1 MNVVHFKQH
10 IASRK
15 HEPVALQVKE
25 SQISIPPEY
34 DQCQF
39 KFKKNK
45 VSGPCSL
52 QEATVTACDLDGD
65 RQWIQLSFDND
76 FRSAEFAKWLS
87 ETKKTLIDGLGE
99 KLPIHAV
106 GDASGDTLLLSRFR
120 RDYTGKQKVPIRKW
134 KMDRQG
140 VLQPYESCVS
150 VGTVVIC
157 SFDELRAY
165 SKNDQVKVVG
175 DLNRDLVVVRKSNK
189 RRRTIQYFSDNE

>member
-15 HEPVALQVKE
+15 AEPVALQVKE

-39 KFKKNK
+39 NFKKNK
-45 VSGPCSL
+45 VAGPCSL
-52 QEATVTACDLDGD
+52 QEATVIACDLDGD
-65 RQWIQLSFDND
+65 RQWLQLSFDND
-76 FRSAEFAKWLS
+76 FRNAGFIKWLAD
-87 ETKKTLIDGLGE
+87 TKETLIDGLGE
-99 KLPIHAV
+99 QNVNP
-106 GDASGDTLLLSRFR
+106 SDTLLLSRFS

-150 VGTVVIC
+150 AGTVVIC

-175 DLNRDLVVVRKSNK
+175 DLNRDLIVVRKSNK
-189 RRRTIQYFSDNE
+189 RRRTIQYFSDED